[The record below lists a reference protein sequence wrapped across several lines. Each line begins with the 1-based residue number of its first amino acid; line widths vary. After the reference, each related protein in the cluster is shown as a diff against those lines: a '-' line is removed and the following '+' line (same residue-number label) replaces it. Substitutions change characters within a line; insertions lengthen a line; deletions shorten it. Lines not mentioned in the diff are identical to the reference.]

1 MQNLKNSQ
9 NFLINKN
16 LVRNLIVKSKLE
28 KNDTVIE
35 IGPGKGLNMTR
46 IYLGY

>member
-28 KNDTVIE
+28 KNC
-35 IGPGKGLNMTR
+35 R
-46 IYLGY
+46 ICWKCHSD

>member
-28 KNDTVIE
+28 KMI
-35 IGPGKGLNMTR
+35 L
-46 IYLGY
+46 L